1 MTLSEQTERAIEAC
15 YDAALQPDRWPV
27 ALQLFGES
35 LGASSCT
42 FSTGDRLS
50 DPFRMPR
57 SEAHEAFAERW
68 IAYEPHAPDPHLT
81 KAHTFRRSGA
91 AFILEQDVITD
102 EERATGAYYT
112 QVAIPAD
119 RPWWAGVGFDVAGA
133 KWCLPLYRS
142 AARGPF
148 TSAEATYAATAAKH
162 LARVVSLALQVR
174 EAGVSATLDVLESL
188 RYPAVVLDIAGVV
201 TKLNDAAR
209 GLLGQGLTIH
219 RGRMLALDR
228 ASNARL
234 QALIA
239 TALGPDGASVTSRP
253 IIIPCEDNAD
263 VIVTATPLT
272 AHASSYFATGRVL
285 LTLKLTTPASPD
297 PSELKALFGLTTAE
311 ARLAERMSSG
321 CDLVTAASI
330 IGIGRETA
338 RTQLRSVFAKT
349 GVRRQAELTALLA
362 ALQHG
367 SHV

>member
-1 MTLSEQTERAIEAC
+1 MTLSDETERAIEAC

-27 ALQLFGES
+27 ALQLLGES

-57 SEAHEAFAERW
+57 SEGHEAFAERW

-81 KAHTFRRSGA
+81 KAHDFRPSGV

-102 EERATGAYYT
+102 EERATGAYYA
-112 QVAIPAD
+112 QIAIPAD
-119 RPWWAGVGFDVAGA
+119 RPWWAGVGFEVAGT

-148 TSAEATYAATAAKH
+148 TVGEATYAATVASH
-162 LARVVSLALQVR
+162 LARIVSLALQVR
-174 EAGVSATLDVLESL
+174 EAGVSETLDVLESL
-188 RYPAVVLDIAGVV
+188 RHPALVLDTAGAV
-201 TKLNDAAR
+201 TEFNDAAR
-209 GLLGQGLTIH
+209 ALLGPGLTVH
-219 RGRMLALDR
+219 RGRLLALDH
-228 ASNARL
+228 ASNVRL

-239 TALGPDGASVTSRP
+239 TSLGPDGASAVSRP
-253 IIIPCEDNAD
+253 IIIQCEDHAD
-263 VIVTATPLT
+263 VVVTATPLT
-272 AHASSYFATGRVL
+272 AHASSYFATGRLL
-285 LTLKLTTPASPD
+285 LTLKLTTPPSLD
-297 PSELKALFGLTTAE
+297 VSELKALFELTTAE

-321 CDLVTAASI
+321 CDLGTAASA

-362 ALQHG
+362 ALQRG
-367 SHV
+367 

>member
-1 MTLSEQTERAIEAC
+1 VTLSEDTERAIEAC

-27 ALQLFGES
+27 ALQLLGES
-35 LGASSCT
+35 LGADSCT

-57 SEAHEAFAERW
+57 SEGHEAFAERW
-68 IAYEPHAPDPHLT
+68 IAYEAHAPDPHVT
-81 KAHTFRRSGA
+81 KAHNVRPSGA
-91 AFILEQDVITD
+91 AFILEQDLTTD

-112 QVAIPAD
+112 QIAIPAD
-119 RPWWAGVGFDVAGA
+119 RPWWAGVGFDVAGTA
-133 KWCLPLYRS
+133 WCLPLYRR

-148 TSAEATYAATAAKH
+148 TAAEASYAATAAKH
-162 LARVVSLALQVR
+162 LARIVSLALQVR
-174 EAGVSATLDVLESL
+174 ETGVSATLDVLESV
-188 RYPAVVLDIAGVV
+188 RCPAVVLDEAGVV

-209 GLLGQGLTIH
+209 TLLGNGLTLH

-228 ASNARL
+228 ASNTRL

-239 TALGPDGASVTSRP
+239 ASLSPEGASAVSRP
-253 IIIPCEDNAD
+253 IIIQCENNAG
-263 VIVTATPLT
+263 VLVAATPLT
-272 AHASSYFATGRVL
+272 AHASRYFATGRVL
-285 LTLKLTTPASPD
+285 LTLKLTTPSSPD
-297 PSELKALFGLTTAE
+297 PSDLKSLFGLTTAE

-321 CDLVTAASI
+321 CDLGTAASV

-349 GVRRQAELTALLA
+349 GVRRQAELTALLG

-367 SHV
+367 S